1 MSEPQNPG
9 QDDPDA
15 TIFVAPSGRKAFQ
28 RSALQ
33 TDATVLAAEGKSL
46 DLDAL
51 GGVNPL
57 VAAANPL
64 LSLVP
69 QLRSSVTYPNPAG
82 LRDVLLRQISSFEKS
97 ARDGGVSPEHVLV
110 ARYALCTLVD
120 ESVSLTPWGNAAQWA
135 RTSLLVTLHK
145 ETGGGEKFFLLLG
158 KLVEDPAK
166 NINLLELMYVCLAL
180 GYEGRYRVVDNGKA
194 QLEPVRERLYEV
206 IRKQR
211 GEVEHELSP
220 HWKGLQTTTGRS
232 VRFLPLW
239 LSASVAALVLV
250 GVFIWLSIAL
260 NQRSDGL
267 FSTLAKLKVPA
278 PPAPKATV
286 VAKPVQ
292 PRLSQFLAD
301 DIKKGTVDVRED
313 ETTSVVT
320 IRGDGQIG
328 GVGLFAAGSS
338 TIEPAYEDL
347 IRRIAEALNKVPG
360 QVLVTGHSDD
370 QPIRTARFPSNWH
383 LSQERATSVLRMI
396 AQRGTEQARLKAEG
410 LADAQP
416 IAPND
421 SPANR
426 ARNRRVEIVLRVANQ

>member
-1 MSEPQNPG
+1 VSEPKSPDQE
-9 QDDPDA
+9 DPEA

-46 DLDAL
+46 DLEAL
-51 GGVNPL
+51 GGLNPL

-82 LRDVLLRQISSFEKS
+82 LRETLLRQIATFEKV

-110 ARYALCTLVD
+110 ARYALCTLID
-120 ESVSLTPWGNAAQWA
+120 ESVSLTPWGNASQWA
-135 RTSLLVTLHK
+135 RNSLLVTLHK
-145 ETGGGEKFFLLLG
+145 EVAGGEKFFLLLG

-180 GYEGRYRVVDNGKA
+180 GFEGRYRVVDNGKA
-194 QLEPVRERLYEV
+194 QLEPVRERLYGV

-211 GEVEHELSP
+211 GDVEHELSP

-239 LSASVAALVLV
+239 VSISVVALLLV
-250 GVFIWLSIAL
+250 GAFIWLSIAL
-260 NQRSDGL
+260 NQQSDGL
-267 FSTLAKLKVPA
+267 FSALAKIKVPA

-292 PRLSQFLAD
+292 PRLSQFLTE
-301 DIKKGTVDVRED
+301 DIKNGTVEVKED

-320 IRGDGQIG
+320 IRGDGRIG
-328 GVGLFAAGSS
+328 GVGLFAPASA
-338 TIEPAYEDL
+338 TIESAYEAL
-347 IRRIAEALNKVPG
+347 IGRIAEALNKVPG

-370 QPIRTARFPSNWH
+370 QPIRTPRFPSNWH
-383 LSQERATSVLRMI
+383 LSQERATSVMRMI
-396 AQRGTEQARLKAEG
+396 ARRGTDPARIKAEG
-410 LADAQP
+410 LSDSQP

-421 SPANR
+421 SEANR
-426 ARNRRVEIVLRVANQ
+426 ARNRRVEIILRVSEQ